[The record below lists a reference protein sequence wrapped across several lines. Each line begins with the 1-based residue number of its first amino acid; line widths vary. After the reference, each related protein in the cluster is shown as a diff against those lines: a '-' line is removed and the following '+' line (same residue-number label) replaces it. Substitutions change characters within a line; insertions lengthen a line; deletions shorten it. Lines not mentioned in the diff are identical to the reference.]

1 MTVPNA
7 LDVKGLSVD
16 FHTDDGVVHAV
27 KNADI
32 AVREGGILGLV
43 GESGS
48 GKSVT
53 ALAVLRLLGTSRARI
68 TSGEILFRGENL
80 LTKSDKEMRAIRG
93 PHIGL
98 VSQNALSALDPSF
111 TIGAQLV
118 EVIRLHQHV
127 GRATA
132 RAKALEALNL
142 VALPDAKRRM
152 KAYPHELS
160 GGQRQ
165 RVVIAIA
172 LACRPE
178 LLLADEPTTALD
190 ATVQKQI
197 LDLLIDINRELGT
210 SILLVTHDFGV
221 VAHVCSD
228 VTVMRRGDV
237 LERGTVDQVLNH
249 PEHPYTQGLMR
260 AVPRLHLSETTRSVP
275 RAERRLFEFHGDS
288 DRFVSEQAATVEAL
302 ASERGGQGF
311 ESLKGRAPD
320 GMFAF
325 RQGQGERNG
334 APTRPPRRAHASC
347 SLAGA

>member
-1 MTVPNA
+1 MTNILEVNN
-7 LDVKGLSVD
+7 LSVD
-16 FHTDDGVVHAV
+16 FHTDGGVVHAV

-32 AVREGGILGLV
+32 HVADGGILGLV

-53 ALAVLRLLGTSRARI
+53 ALAVLRLLGTSRAEI

-80 LTKSDKEMRAIRG
+80 LDKTDKQMRAIRG

-111 TIGAQLV
+111 TIGAQLM
-118 EVIRLHQHV
+118 EVIRLHQGV
-127 GRATA
+127 DKTTA
-132 RAKALEALNL
+132 RAKALEALDL
-142 VALPDAKRRM
+142 VALPEAKRRM
-152 KAYPHELS
+152 KSYPHELS

-172 LACRPE
+172 LSCRPE

-197 LDLLIDINRELGT
+197 LDLLLDINKELGT

-221 VAHVCSD
+221 VAHVCTD

-237 LERGTVDQVLNH
+237 LESGTVDQVLTK

-260 AVPRLHLSETTRSVP
+260 AVPRLHLDDTARSVP
-275 RAERRLFEFHGDS
+275 RADRRLFEFRGETS
-288 DRFVSEQAATVEAL
+288 KEQHVA
-302 ASERGGQGF
+302 
-311 ESLKGRAPD
+311 
-320 GMFAF
+320 
-325 RQGQGERNG
+325 
-334 APTRPPRRAHASC
+334 
-347 SLAGA
+347 

>member
-1 MTVPNA
+1 MNNI
-7 LDVKGLSVD
+7 LEVKNLSID
-16 FHTDDGVVHAV
+16 FHTDGGVVHAV

-32 AVREGGILGLV
+32 TVRDGGILGLV

-53 ALAVLRLLGTSRARI
+53 SLAVLRLLGTSRAEI

-80 LTKSDKEMRAIRG
+80 LDKTDKEMRAIRG

-111 TIGAQLV
+111 TVGAQLM
-118 EVIRLHQHV
+118 EVIRLHQGV
-127 GRATA
+127 DRATA
-132 RAKALEALNL
+132 KAKALEVLEL
-142 VALPDAKRRM
+142 VALPDPKRRL

-172 LACRPE
+172 LSCRPE

-197 LDLLIDINRELGT
+197 LDLLLDINRELGT

-221 VAHVCSD
+221 VAHVCTD
-228 VTVMRRGDV
+228 VTVMRRGEV
-237 LERGTVDQVLNH
+237 LESGSVERVLTR
-249 PEHPYTQGLMR
+249 PQHPYTQGLMR
-260 AVPRLHLSETTRSVP
+260 AVPHLRLDEATRSVP
-275 RAERRLFEFHGDS
+275 RADRRLFEFRTEDK
-288 DRFVSEQAATVEAL
+288 EAVDV
-302 ASERGGQGF
+302 A
-311 ESLKGRAPD
+311 
-320 GMFAF
+320 
-325 RQGQGERNG
+325 
-334 APTRPPRRAHASC
+334 
-347 SLAGA
+347 

>member
-1 MTVPNA
+1 MTTHA
-7 LDVKGLSVD
+7 LEVKNLSVD
-16 FHTDDGVVHAV
+16 FHTDSGVVHAV

-32 AVREGGILGLV
+32 CVREGGILGLV

-53 ALAVLRLLGTSRARI
+53 SLAVLRLLGTTRAQI

-80 LTKSDKEMRAIRG
+80 LDKTDKEMRAIRG
-93 PHIGL
+93 SHIGM

-111 TIGAQLV
+111 TIGAQLM
-118 EVIRLHQHV
+118 EVIRLHQGV
-127 GRATA
+127 DRSAA
-132 RAKALEALNL
+132 RAKALEALEL
-142 VALPDAKRRM
+142 VALPDPKRRM

-172 LACRPE
+172 LSCRPE

-197 LDLLIDINRELGT
+197 LDLLVEINRELGT

-221 VAHVCSD
+221 VAHVCTD

-237 LERGTVDQVLNH
+237 LESGTADQVLNN
-249 PEHPYTQGLMR
+249 PQHPYTQGLMR
-260 AVPRLHLSETTRSVP
+260 AVPRLHLDATMRAIP
-275 RAERRLFEFHGDS
+275 RADRRLFEFHGDTTK
-288 DRFVSEQAATVEAL
+288 EATNVA
-302 ASERGGQGF
+302 
-311 ESLKGRAPD
+311 
-320 GMFAF
+320 
-325 RQGQGERNG
+325 
-334 APTRPPRRAHASC
+334 
-347 SLAGA
+347 

>member
-1 MTVPNA
+1 MSAETPAA
-7 LDVKGLSVD
+7 LDVKNLSVD
-16 FHTDDGVVHAV
+16 FHTDGGVVHAV
-27 KNADI
+27 RNANI
-32 AVREGGILGLV
+32 TVREGGILGLV

-53 ALAVLRLLGTSRARI
+53 SLAVLRLLGTSRARI

-80 LTKSDKEMRAIRG
+80 LDKTDREMRAIRG

-111 TIGAQLV
+111 TVGALLM
-118 EVIRLHQHV
+118 EVIRLHQ
-127 GRATA
+127 GLDKATA
-132 RAKALEALNL
+132 RAKALEALEL
-142 VALPDAKRRM
+142 VALPEAKRRM

-197 LDLLIDINRELGT
+197 LDLLLDINRELGT

-237 LERGTVDQVLNH
+237 LESGTVDQVLNS
-249 PEHPYTQGLMR
+249 PQHPYTQGLMR
-260 AVPRLHLSETTRSVP
+260 AVPRLHLDDTTRSVA
-275 RAERRLFEFHGDS
+275 RADRRLFEFHGDTTS
-288 DRFVSEQAATVEAL
+288 
-302 ASERGGQGF
+302 ASAKE
-311 ESLKGRAPD
+311 ESHVA
-320 GMFAF
+320 
-325 RQGQGERNG
+325 
-334 APTRPPRRAHASC
+334 
-347 SLAGA
+347 

>member
-1 MTVPNA
+1 MSIGNA
-7 LDVKGLSVD
+7 LDVKNLSVD
-16 FHTDDGVVHAV
+16 FHTDTGIVHAV

-32 AVREGGILGLV
+32 SVREGGILGLV

-53 ALAVLRLLGTSRARI
+53 SLAVLRLLGTDRARI

-80 LTKSDKEMRAIRG
+80 LEKSDKEMRAIRG
-93 PHIGL
+93 SHIGM

-111 TIGAQLV
+111 TIGAQLI
-118 EVIRLHQHV
+118 EVIRLHEGV
-127 GRATA
+127 DKATA
-132 RAKALEALNL
+132 RTKALEALEL
-142 VALPDAKRRM
+142 VALPDPKRQM

-172 LACRPE
+172 LSCRPE

-197 LDLLIDINRELGT
+197 LDLLVDINQELGT

-221 VAHVCSD
+221 VAHVCAD

-237 LERGTVDQVLNH
+237 LESGTADQVLNR
-249 PEHPYTQGLMR
+249 PRHPYTQGLMR
-260 AVPRLHLSETTRSVP
+260 AVPRLHLDDATRSVR
-275 RAERRLFEFHGDS
+275 RADRRLFEFHGDTTKEKA
-288 DRFVSEQAATVEAL
+288 DVA
-302 ASERGGQGF
+302 
-311 ESLKGRAPD
+311 
-320 GMFAF
+320 
-325 RQGQGERNG
+325 
-334 APTRPPRRAHASC
+334 
-347 SLAGA
+347 

>member
-1 MTVPNA
+1 MSDI
-7 LDVKGLSVD
+7 LEVKNLSVD
-16 FHTDDGVVHAV
+16 FHTDGGVVHAV
-27 KNADI
+27 KDANI
-32 AVREGGILGLV
+32 SVRDGGILGLV

-53 ALAVLRLLGTSRARI
+53 SLAVLRLLGTSRAKI

-80 LTKSDKEMRAIRG
+80 LNKTDKEMRAIRG

-111 TIGAQLV
+111 TVGAQLM
-118 EVIRLHQHV
+118 EVIRLHQGV
-127 GRATA
+127 DKAA
-132 RAKALEALNL
+132 AKAKALEALEL
-142 VALPDAKRRM
+142 VALPDPKRRM

-172 LACRPE
+172 LSCRPE

-197 LDLLIDINRELGT
+197 LDLLLDINKELGT

-221 VAHVCSD
+221 VAHVCTD

-237 LERGTVDQVLNH
+237 LESGTVDQVLNS
-249 PEHPYTQGLMR
+249 PQDPYTQGLMR
-260 AVPRLHLSETTRSVP
+260 AVPRLHLGDAARAVP
-275 RAERRLFEFHGDS
+275 RADRRLFEFHAETEKQH
-288 DRFVSEQAATVEAL
+288 VA
-302 ASERGGQGF
+302 
-311 ESLKGRAPD
+311 
-320 GMFAF
+320 
-325 RQGQGERNG
+325 
-334 APTRPPRRAHASC
+334 
-347 SLAGA
+347 

>member
-1 MTVPNA
+1 MTDSNA

-16 FHTDDGVVHAV
+16 FHTDGGVVHAV

-32 AVREGGILGLV
+32 TVREGGILGLV

-53 ALAVLRLLGTSRARI
+53 ALAVLRLLGTGRARI

-93 PHIGL
+93 SHIGL
-98 VSQNALSALDPSF
+98 VSQNALAALDPSF

-132 RAKALEALNL
+132 RAKALEALEL
-142 VALPDAKRRM
+142 VALPDARRRM

-197 LDLLIDINRELGT
+197 LDLLIDVNRELGT

-249 PEHPYTQGLMR
+249 PEHPYTKGLVR
-260 AVPRLHLSETTRSVP
+260 AVPRLHLSESTRSVP
-275 RAERRLFEFHGDS
+275 RAERRLFEFHGDTS
-288 DRFVSEQAATVEAL
+288 KENARVA
-302 ASERGGQGF
+302 
-311 ESLKGRAPD
+311 
-320 GMFAF
+320 
-325 RQGQGERNG
+325 
-334 APTRPPRRAHASC
+334 
-347 SLAGA
+347 

>member
-1 MTVPNA
+1 MSDI
-7 LDVKGLSVD
+7 LEVKNLSVD
-16 FHTDDGVVHAV
+16 FHTDSGVVHAV

-32 AVREGGILGLV
+32 SVRDGGILGLV

-53 ALAVLRLLGTSRARI
+53 SLAVLRLLGTNRARI
-68 TSGEILFRGENL
+68 TGGEILFRGENL
-80 LTKSDKEMRAIRG
+80 LDKTDKQMRAIRG

-111 TIGAQLV
+111 TVGAQLM
-118 EVIRLHQHV
+118 EVIRLHQGV
-127 GRATA
+127 DKATA
-132 RAKALEALNL
+132 RAKALEALEL
-142 VALPDAKRRM
+142 VALPEPKRRM

-172 LACRPE
+172 LSCRPE

-197 LDLLIDINRELGT
+197 LDLLLDINRELGT

-221 VAHVCSD
+221 VAHVCTD

-237 LERGTVDQVLNH
+237 LETGTVEQVLTA
-249 PEHPYTQGLMR
+249 PQHPYTQGLMR
-260 AVPRLHLSETTRSVP
+260 AVPRLHLDPSARAVP
-275 RAERRLFEFHGDS
+275 RAQRRLFEFHGNTEK
-288 DRFVSEQAATVEAL
+288 EQHVA
-302 ASERGGQGF
+302 
-311 ESLKGRAPD
+311 
-320 GMFAF
+320 
-325 RQGQGERNG
+325 
-334 APTRPPRRAHASC
+334 
-347 SLAGA
+347 

>member
-1 MTVPNA
+1 MKNI
-7 LDVKGLSVD
+7 LDVKNLSVD
-16 FHTDDGVVHAV
+16 FHTDGGVVHAV
-27 KNADI
+27 KNVNI
-32 AVREGGILGLV
+32 SVREGGILGLV

-53 ALAVLRLLGTSRARI
+53 SLAVLRLLGTSRAKI

-80 LTKSDKEMRAIRG
+80 LDKTDKQMRAIRG

-111 TIGAQLV
+111 TVGAQLM
-118 EVIRLHQHV
+118 EVIRLHQGV
-127 GRATA
+127 DKSTA
-132 RAKALEALNL
+132 RAKALEVLEL
-142 VALPDAKRRM
+142 VAVPEPKRRM

-172 LACRPE
+172 LSCRPE

-197 LDLLIDINRELGT
+197 LNLLLDINRELGT

-221 VAHVCSD
+221 VAHVCTD

-237 LERGTVDQVLNH
+237 LETGTVDQVLTK

-260 AVPRLHLSETTRSVP
+260 AVPRLHLDASARKIP
-275 RAERRLFEFHGDS
+275 RAERRLFEF
-288 DRFVSEQAATVEAL
+288 
-302 ASERGGQGF
+302 RGETQHV
-311 ESLKGRAPD
+311 A
-320 GMFAF
+320 
-325 RQGQGERNG
+325 
-334 APTRPPRRAHASC
+334 
-347 SLAGA
+347 

>member
-1 MTVPNA
+1 MTLPNA

-16 FHTDDGVVHAV
+16 FHTDGGVVHAV

-80 LTKSDKEMRAIRG
+80 LTKSDREMRAIRG

-132 RAKALEALNL
+132 RAKALEALQL

-221 VAHVCSD
+221 VAYVCSD

-260 AVPRLHLSETTRSVP
+260 AVPRLHLSESTRSVP
-275 RAERRLFEFHGDS
+275 RAERRLFEFHGDTS
-288 DRFVSEQAATVEAL
+288 KENARVA
-302 ASERGGQGF
+302 
-311 ESLKGRAPD
+311 
-320 GMFAF
+320 
-325 RQGQGERNG
+325 
-334 APTRPPRRAHASC
+334 
-347 SLAGA
+347 

>member
-1 MTVPNA
+1 MTHA
-7 LDVKGLSVD
+7 LEVKNLSVD
-16 FHTDDGVVHAV
+16 FHTDSGVVHAV

-32 AVREGGILGLV
+32 CVREGGILGLV

-53 ALAVLRLLGTSRARI
+53 SLAVLRLLAGRARI

-80 LTKSDKEMRAIRG
+80 LDKTEKQMRAIRG
-93 PHIGL
+93 SHIGM

-118 EVIRLHQHV
+118 EVIRLHQGV
-127 GRATA
+127 DKSTA
-132 RAKALEALNL
+132 RAKALEALEL
-142 VALPDAKRRM
+142 VALPDPRRRM
-152 KAYPHELS
+152 KSYPHELS

-172 LACRPE
+172 LSCRPE

-197 LDLLIDINRELGT
+197 LDLLLDINKELGT

-221 VAHVCSD
+221 VAHVCTD

-237 LERGTVDQVLNH
+237 LESGTADQVLNK
-249 PEHPYTQGLMR
+249 PQHPYTQGLMR
-260 AVPRLHLSETTRSVP
+260 AVPRLHLDATTRAIP
-275 RAERRLFEFHGDS
+275 RADRRLFEFHGDTTK
-288 DRFVSEQAATVEAL
+288 EAANVA
-302 ASERGGQGF
+302 
-311 ESLKGRAPD
+311 
-320 GMFAF
+320 
-325 RQGQGERNG
+325 
-334 APTRPPRRAHASC
+334 
-347 SLAGA
+347 